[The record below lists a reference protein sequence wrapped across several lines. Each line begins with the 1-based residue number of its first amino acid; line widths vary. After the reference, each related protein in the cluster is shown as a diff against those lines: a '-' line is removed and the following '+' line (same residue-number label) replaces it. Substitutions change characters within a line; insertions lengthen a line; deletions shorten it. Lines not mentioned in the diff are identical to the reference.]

1 MVGIAITAKVRGL
14 ARLGQQRFV
23 TPELKPNIVML
34 LIVFTNVEES
44 SVEPVT
50 KGKW

>member
-1 MVGIAITAKVRGL
+1 VHNEKGL
-14 ARLGQQRFV
+14 AMAWLLRFV

-34 LIVFTNVEES
+34 LIVITKDEQR

-50 KGKW
+50 KGK

>member
-1 MVGIAITAKVRGL
+1 MLGL
-14 ARLGQQRFV
+14 LRFV

-34 LIVFTNVEES
+34 LIVITNVETS

-50 KGKW
+50 KGK

>member
-1 MVGIAITAKVRGL
+1 VFNLVAYNEKGL
-14 ARLGQQRFV
+14 AMAWLLRFV

-34 LIVFTNVEES
+34 LIVITKDEQR

-50 KGKW
+50 KGK